1 MKTLIELYDVRPLE
15 NILATEV
22 FRPERTVFLVPSEI
36 AENQGMQDRV
46 RAYLKGR
53 GIETDLSVVSV
64 DVNSVESVH
73 KALSEVSEKWRD
85 CALSITGGS
94 DTSLFA
100 AGLFAA
106 GANIPVFTWSRTKQ
120 RFFNVQNAPF
130 ANVDTRFVRFS
141 AADFLRMAGGN
152 ARQGRVDNRVLS
164 RYLWLIEPF
173 SQVFLERQR
182 TWVHTTNWMQVAAP
196 SEKGKTPSLH
206 VSAPR
211 VLKVTRER
219 VTPDPE
225 TLSALAAIGMITDL
239 SIGEEEISFS
249 FADAQIRTW
258 LRDTGSVLELLV
270 YKACLDSGLFSEVQV
285 SVIADWAP
293 QKEIDGV
300 SNEIDVVACRGI
312 MPLFISCKTGDIKTE
327 ALNELAI
334 LRDRFGGGMAQAL
347 IVTAEPVV
355 NAQRN
360 RAADL
365 SIAVCDREDLKEG
378 ALLQRIAEVIKLS
391 F

>member
-1 MKTLIELYDVRPLE
+1 MKTLIELYDTRPLE

-22 FRPERTVFLVPSEI
+22 FRPERTVFLVPAEI
-36 AENQGMQDRV
+36 AESPSMKNRV
-46 RAYLKGR
+46 RSYLNGR
-53 GIETDLSVVSV
+53 EIETELSAVSV

-73 KALSEVSEKWRD
+73 HALSEISGKWRD

-106 GANIPVFTWSRTKQ
+106 GTDIPVFTWSRTRQ

-130 ANVDTRFVRFS
+130 ADVDTRFVRFS
-141 AADFLRMAGGN
+141 AADFLRMAGGK
-152 ARQGRVDNRVLS
+152 ARQGRVDNQVLS

-173 SQVFLERQR
+173 SHVFLDRQR
-182 TWVHTTNWMQVAAP
+182 TWVHTISWMQAASP

-206 VSAPR
+206 VAAAP

-219 VTPDPE
+219 VSPDPE
-225 TLSALAAIGMITDL
+225 TLSALAAIGMISDL
-239 SIGEEEISFS
+239 SISEQEISFS

-270 YKACLDSGLFSEVQV
+270 YKACLDSGLFNEVQV
-285 SVIADWAP
+285 SVIVDWAP

-312 MPLFISCKTGDIKTE
+312 IPLFISCKTGDIKTE

-334 LRDRFGGGMAQAL
+334 LRDRFGGSMAQAL
-347 IVTAEPVV
+347 IVSAEPVV

-365 SIAVCDREDLKEG
+365 SIAVCDRDDLADG
-378 ALLQRIAEVIKLS
+378 VLSQRIAEVMKLS